1 MTLPWDELN
10 NIRTKVESLVTANGL
25 DGERVTDIIYDYL
38 VYCYVMGVDNVNESL
53 STSIKPNDAEMRKS
67 INKKIADKDYKQ
79 RITEYAE
86 TGDIESI
93 MRVAETDGTRNYN
106 DASLSTAK
114 KAGARYKR
122 WMTMEDDRVR
132 DTHDYLQGM
141 SVPIDDRFF
150 TYDGD
155 SARYP
160 GDFSLVQNNAGC
172 RCSLTFSFE

>member
-1 MTLPWDELN
+1 MTLPLDELN
-10 NIRTKVESLVTANGL
+10 NLRSRIESAKTAEGY
-25 DGERVTDIIYDYL
+25 DAERVTDIIYDYL
-38 VYCYVMGVDNVNESL
+38 VYAYVMGVDNVNESL
-53 STSIKPNDAEMRKS
+53 SSSIKPNDREMRES
-67 INKKIADKDYKQ
+67 INKKIAGKDYKQ
-79 RITEYAE
+79 RIAEYAQ

-106 DASLSTAK
+106 DASLSTAR
-114 KAGARYKR
+114 KAGARYKS

-141 SVPIDDRFF
+141 SVPIEDRFF

-160 GDFSLVQNNAGC
+160 GDFSRVQNNAGC
-172 RCSLTFSFE
+172 RCSLTFRY